1 MEDRTGESDAPI
13 VEFVCEDAHLRWRR
27 SGSAAECAREHRAR
41 AVQRLG
47 MDQARL
53 STSKRAVT
61 PLQGRGRQM
70 VGGVLNGVLVIPQ
83 ANELTIAL
91 SLGAVHTPFEP
102 SG

>member
-27 SGSAAECAREHRAR
+27 SGSAAECAREHLEREQYNAS
-41 AVQRLG
+41 G
-47 MDQARL
+47 MGPGAL
-53 STSKRAVT
+53 EHEPSVAVT
-61 PLQGRGRQM
+61 PLQAVGRQM

-91 SLGAVHTPFEP
+91 SLGAVPHTF
-102 SG
+102 